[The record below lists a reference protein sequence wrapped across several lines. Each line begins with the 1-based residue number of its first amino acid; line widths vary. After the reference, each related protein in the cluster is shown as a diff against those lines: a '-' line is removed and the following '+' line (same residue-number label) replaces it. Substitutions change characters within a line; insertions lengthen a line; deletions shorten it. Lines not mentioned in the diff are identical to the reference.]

1 MKPRRLLALIALLP
15 ALLLFT
21 CDQQR
26 SSASTTTVLEHHLQA
41 VGEGNLDE
49 IMADYAA
56 DAILYTPNGPLRG
69 TAAIREFFIALPGIL
84 PPGVWENFK
93 MVRQDVDGE
102 VAYIVWASGS
112 AVPLGTD
119 TFVVRNGQ
127 IVVQTF
133 AAHMVPSSD

>member
-56 DAILYTPNGPLRG
+56 DARG
-69 TAAIREFFIALPGIL
+69 C
-84 PPGVWENFK
+84 
-93 MVRQDVDGE
+93 
-102 VAYIVWASGS
+102 ASGIGPS
-112 AVPLGTD
+112 LY
-119 TFVVRNGQ
+119 VR
-127 IVVQTF
+127 
-133 AAHMVPSSD
+133 